1 MKLPLSLLL
10 LTFILTACFP
20 ATPPPPITADVGSE
34 FTLGLG
40 QTAAITGS
48 GLTIRLVA
56 VTDDARCPIDVEC
69 YATGPVTF
77 TISVQ
82 EDSALPI
89 EFVMRTF
96 TDYDGRAPEGPFE
109 GIQDRIEVGDYV
121 IRVVGALPHPQ
132 GFGDEIKANEYRLTF
147 IVTKK

>member
-1 MKLPLSLLL
+1 MKLRLSLLA
-10 LTFILTACFP
+10 LTLILSACLP
-20 ATPPPPITADVGSE
+20 ATPLPPIIAEVGSE
-34 FTLGLG
+34 FTLGPG
-40 QTAAITGS
+40 QTATITGS
-48 GLTIRLVA
+48 GLTIQLVA

-82 EDSALPI
+82 QGSASPV

-96 TDYDGRAPEGPFE
+96 TNYDGRAPEGSFE
-109 GIQDRIEVGDYV
+109 GIQDRIEVGDYL

-132 GFGDEIKANEYRLTF
+132 GFGDEIKASEFRLTF
-147 IVTKK
+147 IVTEK